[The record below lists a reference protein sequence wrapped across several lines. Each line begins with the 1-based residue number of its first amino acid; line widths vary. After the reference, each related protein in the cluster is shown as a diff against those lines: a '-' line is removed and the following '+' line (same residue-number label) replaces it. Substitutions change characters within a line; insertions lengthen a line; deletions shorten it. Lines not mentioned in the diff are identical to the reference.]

1 LCYKKRQKRVKN
13 NKYEELDNE
22 ILNKKRKRDKL
33 LGEYFYK
40 RTGCR
45 KEKKRWN
52 EEETKRETG
61 GKRRGEDSTERK
73 QGERHRGV
81 GNGERIR

>member
-52 EEETKRETG
+52 EEETKKKLEEKEG
-61 GKRRGEDSTERK
+61 G
-73 QGERHRGV
+73 
-81 GNGERIR
+81 RIAQKESKEKDIGAWEMEKE